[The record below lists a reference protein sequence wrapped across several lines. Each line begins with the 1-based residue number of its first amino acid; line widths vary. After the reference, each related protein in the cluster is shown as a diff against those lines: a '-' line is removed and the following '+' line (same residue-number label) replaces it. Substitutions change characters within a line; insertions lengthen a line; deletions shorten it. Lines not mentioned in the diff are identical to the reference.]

1 MMTRSAYMI
10 EVSNLSKTYNGITYV
25 LSNLNLKVRKG
36 EYITI
41 TGESGSGKSTLLNII
56 GLLDSAFSG
65 TLVINGQDISGLG
78 DEETS
83 RLRNENLGFIFQA
96 YNLINDMTAI
106 ENICLPALYSRRML
120 TKDFL
125 QSIESSMEK
134 LNILTLKHMKVRYLS
149 GGEKQRVAIARALS
163 LNPNIILADEPTG
176 NLDKRNSDIVF
187 STLRELNQV
196 GKTVILVTHTQK
208 TITESNRVLTL
219 KNGVLT

>member
-1 MMTRSAYMI
+1 MI

-83 RLRNENLGFIFQA
+83 RFRNENLGFIFQA

>member
-1 MMTRSAYMI
+1 MI